1 MDKMIYTA
9 AQGASRILQSQAI
22 RANNLANADTQGFRA
37 DLERVAAVPVP
48 ETQGSFASRILP
60 QTQNVGFNSRHGE
73 IVSTGRRLDMAIK
86 GDGYFTVQTP
96 QGEAYTRNGAIS
108 EGANGELTVAGFP
121 LMGANGPLVLP
132 QYREL
137 IVSEDGRLS
146 IVAEQGGLIEEVAQ
160 LKLVNAAQNLLHKG
174 ADGLLYAN
182 NGEAQ
187 VSEQVRLA
195 SGALE
200 SSNVDA
206 VGELLASMDLGRQ
219 FEVQIKLMKSAEK
232 LAEAGNRLLRDA

>member
-37 DLERVAAVPVP
+37 DLERVAALPV
-48 ETQGSFASRILP
+48 EVTQGSFASRILP
-60 QTQNVGFNSRHGE
+60 QTQIAGFNSQHGE
-73 IVSTGRRLDMAIK
+73 MMTTGRPLDLAIK

-96 QGEAYTRNGAIS
+96 EGEAYTRNGAIS
-108 EGANGELTVAGFP
+108 ENANGELLVNGFP
-121 LMGANGPLVLP
+121 LMSTNGPMVLP
-132 QYREL
+132 QYSDL

-146 IVAEQGGLIEEVAQ
+146 VIAEQGGLLEEVGQ
-160 LKLVNAAQNLLHKG
+160 LKLVNAAQTELHKG
-174 ADGLLYAN
+174 ADGLFYAN

-187 VSEQVRLA
+187 VSEQVRVA

>member
-1 MDKMIYTA
+1 M
-9 AQGASRILQSQAI
+9 
-22 RANNLANADTQGFRA
+22 
-37 DLERVAAVPVP
+37 
-48 ETQGSFASRILP
+48 
-60 QTQNVGFNSRHGE
+60 
-73 IVSTGRRLDMAIK
+73 
-86 GDGYFTVQTP
+86 
-96 QGEAYTRNGAIS
+96 
-108 EGANGELTVAGFP
+108 
-121 LMGANGPLVLP
+121 
-132 QYREL
+132 
-137 IVSEDGRLS
+137 
-146 IVAEQGGLIEEVAQ
+146 
-160 LKLVNAAQNLLHKG
+160 NAAQNQLHKG